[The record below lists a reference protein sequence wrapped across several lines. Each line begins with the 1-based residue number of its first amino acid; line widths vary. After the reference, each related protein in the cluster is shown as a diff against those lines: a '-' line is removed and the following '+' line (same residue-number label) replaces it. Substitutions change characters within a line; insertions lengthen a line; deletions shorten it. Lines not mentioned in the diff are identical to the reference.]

1 MNIKEK
7 ERVLVFTACYNE
19 KQNIEKL
26 ILEIKNNLPNCN
38 ILIIDDNSP
47 DQTQDVVKTLQNKIS
62 NLKLVVRE
70 KKLGLDTA
78 HKLAYEYA
86 IKNNVDFLI
95 TMDADLS
102 HDPREL
108 KNFVTYLRQYPL
120 QYSRLPLLMDC
131 HQKLSHEC
139 LVSSQRQL
147 SYSLKLLQ

>member
-19 KQNIEKL
+19 KQNIKKL
-26 ILEIKNNLPNCN
+26 ILEIKNNLPNCD

-78 HKLAYEYA
+78 HKLAY
-86 IKNNVDFLI
+86 
-95 TMDADLS
+95 
-102 HDPREL
+102 
-108 KNFVTYLRQYPL
+108 
-120 QYSRLPLLMDC
+120 
-131 HQKLSHEC
+131 
-139 LVSSQRQL
+139 
-147 SYSLKLLQ
+147 